1 MMSNADVMY
10 DEATKLKEQ
19 GELEA
24 SVNKLLEIVEA
35 NPEHVISH
43 SALGLY
49 LQKLGRNEEAYSHAK
64 RVTELEPN
72 DPFSF
77 TQLSVV
83 CQRCGM
89 IQEAEDAMAKANHI
103 QNGGGSG
110 GCGSGGCG
118 SC

>member
-1 MMSNADVMY
+1 MANADVMY
-10 DEATKLKEQ
+10 DEANALKEQ

-24 SVNKLLEIVEA
+24 AVNKLLEIVEA
-35 NPEHVISH
+35 EPGHVISH
-43 SALGLY
+43 SALGMY
-49 LQKLGRNEEAYSHAK
+49 LQKLGRNEEAYAHAK
-64 RVTELEPN
+64 KVTELEPN
-72 DPFSF
+72 DAFSF

-89 IQEAEDAMAKANHI
+89 IQEAEDAMAKAKMI
-103 QNGGGSG
+103 QSGGASG

>member
-1 MMSNADVMY
+1 MSNADVMY

-19 GELEA
+19 GELEQA
-24 SVNKLLEIVEA
+24 VSKLLEIVEA
-35 NPEHVISH
+35 EPEHVISH
-43 SALGLY
+43 SALGIY
-49 LQKLGRNEEAYSHAK
+49 LQKLGRSEEAYTHAK

-72 DPFSF
+72 DPFSY

-89 IQEAEDAMAKANHI
+89 IQEAEDAMAKAS
-103 QNGGGSG
+103 QVQQGGDSCG
-110 GCGSGGCG
+110 GGGCG